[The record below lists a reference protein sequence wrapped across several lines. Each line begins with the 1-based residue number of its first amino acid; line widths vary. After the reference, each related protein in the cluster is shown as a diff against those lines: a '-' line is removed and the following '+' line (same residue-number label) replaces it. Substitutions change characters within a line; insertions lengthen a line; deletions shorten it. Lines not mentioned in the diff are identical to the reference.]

1 MLDRIPILIL
11 RHRMIFVF
19 ALLAMT
25 VFFAVQIRHCRMASY
40 ADDLLPGKHPYVQVN
55 KEFREIFGGANI
67 VLVAVTVKEGDI
79 FNPQTLQ
86 KIQNITRAFQHVPAV
101 NNNSIT
107 SIAVRKVKNIRST
120 AWGMK
125 IQPVMYPAVPQ
136 TQEEI
141 ERLKRLVYTDDMIL
155 GKLVSKDGKS
165 ALIMADF
172 FEDKMDPRVVF
183 EKVMEMKEN
192 EEDANT
198 SVHPVGEP
206 ILIGWAYKYAPQML
220 WIFGVTVL
228 VLILL
233 LYGYFRSVRGTAI
246 PLLSAGVS
254 AIWGLGFTGLLHYNF
269 DPLILVV
276 PFLISARAC
285 SHSVQMVERYFEEY
299 LRNEDPVVA
308 CQAACRGLLAPGLL
322 GIVTDAAGIL
332 IIVVAPIPLLTK
344 LALIG
349 AFWVLSIIF
358 SVLILNP
365 LLLSFL
371 PPPSK
376 ALTKFLFVEDSL
388 LNRFLARVAVA
399 TFSRARCVT
408 LAVTAVVLVW
418 AFSSARNLTIGDAH
432 EGTSLLWPDSQFNRD
447 IRHINKHFPGVNPL
461 YVIVEGTQENDFKRP
476 EVLRAIEAYQR
487 VMELDPRVGGTQSI
501 TDVLKQ
507 LNRKF
512 HEDDPRWGVIPNEW
526 NEVGQLM
533 YLFLNGADP
542 GDLDRW
548 MNWNFSQ
555 GNIVVFFKD
564 HKGETIRNAIHRSK
578 EFIED
583 HPLDGVQFKLCG
595 GVIGVMAAINE
606 EISQS
611 QTLTLALAFLVIFVT
626 CSITYRSP
634 VAGILF
640 IMPLA
645 VANVLTFAFMASL
658 KIGLN
663 INTLPISSLGI
674 GLGVDYGIYIVS
686 RIKEEYTSSG
696 DLRKATRIAM
706 TTAGRAVLFTATT
719 LTAGVIFWYFLS
731 DMRFQAEMGLLLG
744 LWMITSMIGGML
756 LLTTVIHFI
765 KPGFITRAAA
775 LPAPGKAPTTH

>member
-1 MLDRIPILIL
+1 MLDRIPALIL
-11 RHRMIFVF
+11 KHRTIVLL
-19 ALLAMT
+19 ALLAT
-25 VFFAVQIRHCRMASY
+25 TAFFAFQLHHCRMASY

-55 KEFREIFGGANI
+55 RQFREIFGGANI
-67 VLVAVTVKEGDI
+67 VLVAITVKEGDI
-79 FNPQTLQ
+79 FNPRTLQ
-86 KIQNITRAFQHVPAV
+86 KIQNITRAFQQVPAV

-107 SIAVRKVKNIRST
+107 SIAVRKVKNIRTT

-125 IQPVMYPAVPQ
+125 IQPVMYPDVPQ

-141 ERLKRLVYTDDMIL
+141 DRLKRAVYTDDMIL
-155 GKLVSKDGKS
+155 GKLVSRDGKS

-183 EKVMEMKEN
+183 EKVMEMKQK
-192 EEDANT
+192 EEDPNT
-198 SVHPVGEP
+198 SIHPVGEP
-206 ILIGWAYKYAPQML
+206 VLIGWAYEYAPQML
-220 WIFGVTVL
+220 WIFGITLL
-228 VLILL
+228 VIVVL

-254 AIWGLGFTGLLHYNF
+254 AIWGLGFTGVLRHNF

-285 SHSVQMVERYFEEY
+285 SHSVQMIERYFEES
-299 LRNEDPVVA
+299 LRYEDPRMA
-308 CQAACRGLLAPGLL
+308 CEAACRGLLAPGLL
-322 GIVTDAAGIL
+322 GILTDAAGIF
-332 IIVVAPIPLLTK
+332 IIIVAPIPLLTK

-365 LLLSFL
+365 VLLSFL
-371 PPPSK
+371 PPPSR
-376 ALTKFLFVEDSL
+376 ASTQFLFVEDSL
-388 LNRFLARVAVA
+388 LNRFLVRVAVA
-399 TFSRARCVT
+399 TFSRAKWVT
-408 LAVTAVVLVW
+408 VAVTAAVLVW
-418 AFSSARNLTIGDAH
+418 ASFAARNLTVGDAH

-447 IRHINKHFPGVNPL
+447 IRHINRHFPGVNPL
-461 YVIVEGTQENDFKRP
+461 YVIVEGSQENDFKRP
-476 EVLRAIEAYQR
+476 DVLRAIEAYQR
-487 VMELDPRVGGTQSI
+487 AMNADPRVGGTQAI

-512 HEDDPRWGVIPNEW
+512 HEDDPRWRILPKEW
-526 NEVGQLM
+526 NEIGQLI

-548 MNWNFSQ
+548 VNWNFSQ
-555 GNIVVFFKD
+555 GNIVVYFKD
-564 HKGETIRNAIHRSK
+564 HRGETIRNAIDRSK
-578 EFIED
+578 QFIAN
-583 HPLDGVQFKLCG
+583 HPLDGVEFKLCG
-595 GVIGVMAAINE
+595 GVIGVLAAINE

-611 QTLTLALAFLVIFVT
+611 QTLTLLLAFLVIFVT

-640 IMPLA
+640 IIPLA
-645 VANVLTFAFMASL
+645 VANLLTFSFMATM

-686 RIKEEYTSSG
+686 RIKEEYAAAG
-696 DLRKATRIAM
+696 DLREATRVAM

-744 LWMITSMIGGML
+744 LWMITSMVGGML

-765 KPGFITRAAA
+765 QPRFITRAAM
-775 LPAPGKAPTTH
+775 PATPGKAPGTT

>member
-1 MLDRIPILIL
+1 MLDRIPERILKHRIL
-11 RHRMIFVF
+11 FLVV
-19 ALLAMT
+19 LLAMT
-25 VFFAVQIRHCRMASY
+25 GFFAFQLRHCRMASY
-40 ADDLLPGKHPYVQVN
+40 ADDLLPGGHPYVQVN
-55 KEFREIFGGANI
+55 KQFREIFGGANI

-79 FNPQTLQ
+79 FNRETLQ

-107 SIAVRKVKNIRST
+107 SIAVRKVKNIRTT

-125 IQPVMYPAVPQ
+125 IRPVMYPDVPQ

-141 ERLKRLVYTDDMIL
+141 DRLKRAVYTDNMIL
-155 GKLVSKDGKS
+155 GKLVSRDGKS

-183 EKVMEMKEN
+183 EKVMEMKEK

-198 SVHPVGEP
+198 SIHPVGEP
-206 ILIGWAYKYAPQML
+206 VLIGWAYKYAPQML
-220 WIFGVTVL
+220 WIFGVTML
-228 VLILL
+228 VIIVL
-233 LYGYFRSVRGTAI
+233 LYGYFRSVRGTVV

-254 AIWGLGFTGLLHYNF
+254 AVWGLGFTGLLRHNF

-299 LRNEDPVVA
+299 LRFEDPRMA
-308 CQAACRGLLAPGLL
+308 SQAACRGLLAPGLL
-322 GIVTDAAGIL
+322 GIVTDAAGIF

-376 ALTKFLFVEDSL
+376 SLTQFLFVEDSM
-388 LNRFLARVAVA
+388 LNRFLSRVAVV
-399 TFSRARCVT
+399 TFSRGRWVT
-408 LAVTAVVLVW
+408 VAVTAAVLVW
-418 AFSSARNLTIGDAH
+418 ASCWARNLTVGDAH
-432 EGTSLLWPDSQFNRD
+432 EGTSLLWPDSQFNQD

-461 YVIVEGTQENDFKRP
+461 YVIVEGAQENDIKRP

-487 VMELDPRVGGTQSI
+487 VMERDPRVGGTQAI

-512 HEDDPRWGVIPNEW
+512 HEDDPRWGILPSEW
-526 NEVGQLM
+526 NEIGQLM

-555 GNIVVFFKD
+555 GNIVVYFKD
-564 HKGETIRNAIHRSK
+564 HRGETIRNAIQQSK
-578 EFIED
+578 AFIQS
-583 HPLDGVQFKLCG
+583 HSLDGVEFKLCG

-611 QTLTLALAFLVIFVT
+611 QTVTLVLAFLVIFVT

-640 IMPLA
+640 IIPLA
-645 VANVLTFAFMASL
+645 VANLLTFAFMAAM

-686 RIKEEYTSSG
+686 RIREEYATVG
-696 DLRKATRIAM
+696 DLQKATLTAM

-744 LWMITSMIGGML
+744 LWMVTSMIGGML

-765 KPGFITRAAA
+765 KPRFITSAAGA
-775 LPAPGKAPTTH
+775 AAPGKAPSTS

>member
-1 MLDRIPILIL
+1 MLDRIPERILQHRIL
-11 RHRMIFVF
+11 VFVV
-19 ALLAMT
+19 LLAAT
-25 VFFAVQIRHCRMASY
+25 GFFAYELRHCRMASY
-40 ADDLLPGKHPYVQVN
+40 ADDLLPGGHPYIQVN
-55 KEFREIFGGANI
+55 KQFREIFGGANI
-67 VLVAVTVKEGDI
+67 VLVAITVKEGDI
-79 FNPQTLQ
+79 FNPETLQ
-86 KIQNITRAFQHVPAV
+86 KIQNITRAFQYVPAV

-107 SIAVRKVKNIRST
+107 SIAVRKVKNIRTT

-125 IQPVMYPAVPQ
+125 IQPVMYPDVPQ
-136 TQEEI
+136 TQDEI
-141 ERLKRLVYTDDMIL
+141 ERLKRAVYTDNMIL
-155 GKLVSKDGKS
+155 GKLVSRDGKS

-172 FEDKMDPRVVF
+172 FEDKVDPRVVF
-183 EKVMEMKEN
+183 EKVMEMKEK

-198 SVHPVGEP
+198 SIHPVGEP
-206 ILIGWAYKYAPQML
+206 VLIGWAYKYAPQML

-228 VLILL
+228 VIVVL
-233 LYGYFRSVRGTAI
+233 LYGYFRSLRGTVI

-254 AIWGLGFTGLLHYNF
+254 AIWGLGFTGLLRHNF

-285 SHSVQMVERYFEEY
+285 SHSVQMIERYFEEY
-299 LRNEDPVVA
+299 LRFEDPRMA

-322 GIVTDAAGIL
+322 GIVTDAAGIF
-332 IIVVAPIPLLTK
+332 IIVVAPIPLLAK

-376 ALTKFLFVEDSL
+376 SLTRFLFVEDSL
-388 LNRFLARVAVA
+388 LNRFLSRVAVA
-399 TFSRARCVT
+399 TFSRARWVT
-408 LAVTAVVLVW
+408 LAVTAAVLVW
-418 AFSSARNLTIGDAH
+418 AFCSARSLTVGDAH

-461 YVIVEGTQENDFKRP
+461 YVIVEGTQENDIKRP

-487 VMELDPRVGGTQSI
+487 VMERDPRVGGTQAI

-512 HEDDPRWGVIPNEW
+512 HEDDPRWGILPSEW
-526 NEVGQLM
+526 SEIGQLM

-555 GNIVVFFKD
+555 GNIVVYFKD
-564 HKGETIRNAIHRSK
+564 HRGETIRNAIRQSK
-578 EFIED
+578 TFIQNLS
-583 HPLDGVQFKLCG
+583 LDGVEFKLCG

-611 QTLTLALAFLVIFVT
+611 QTATLLLAFLVIFVT
-626 CSITYRSP
+626 CSVTYRSP
-634 VAGILF
+634 IAGILF
-640 IMPLA
+640 IIPLA
-645 VANVLTFAFMASL
+645 VANLLTFAFMAEM

-686 RIKEEYTSSG
+686 RIKEEYAKAG
-696 DLRKATRIAM
+696 DLKRATLVAM

-744 LWMITSMIGGML
+744 LWMVTSMIGGML

-765 KPGFITRAAA
+765 KPRFITSAAVRT
-775 LPAPGKAPTTH
+775 APGRAPSAF

>member
-1 MLDRIPILIL
+1 MLDRIPERILQHRIL
-11 RHRMIFVF
+11 FLLL
-19 ALLAMT
+19 LLAVT
-25 VFFAVQIRHCRMASY
+25 GFFAVEVRHCRMASY
-40 ADDLLPGKHPYVQVN
+40 ADDLLPGGHPYVRVN
-55 KEFREIFGGANI
+55 KQFREIFGGANI

-86 KIQNITRAFQHVPAV
+86 KIQNITRGFQYVPAV

-107 SIAVRKVKNIRST
+107 SIAVRKVKKIRTT
-120 AWGMK
+120 AWGMN
-125 IQPVMYPAVPQ
+125 IQPVMYPDVPQ
-136 TQEEI
+136 TQDEI
-141 ERLKRLVYTDDMIL
+141 DRLKRAVYTDNMIL
-155 GKLVSKDGKS
+155 GKLVSRDGKS

-183 EKVMEMKEN
+183 EKVMEMKEQ

-198 SVHPVGEP
+198 SIHPVGEP
-206 ILIGWAYKYAPQML
+206 VLIGWAYKYAPQML

-228 VLILL
+228 VIVVL
-233 LYGYFRSVRGTAI
+233 LYGYFRSVRGTVI

-254 AIWGLGFTGLLHYNF
+254 AIWGLGFTGLLRHNF

-285 SHSVQMVERYFEEY
+285 SHSVQMIERYFEEY
-299 LRNEDPVVA
+299 LRFEDPRMA

-322 GIVTDAAGIL
+322 GIVTDAAGIF
-332 IIVVAPIPLLTK
+332 IIVVAPIPLLAK

-376 ALTKFLFVEDSL
+376 SLTKFLFVEDSI
-388 LNRFLARVAVA
+388 LNCFLRRVAVA
-399 TFSRARCVT
+399 TFSRARWVT
-408 LAVTAVVLVW
+408 LAVTTAVLVW
-418 AFSSARNLTIGDAH
+418 ASCSARSLTVGDAH
-432 EGTSLLWPDSQFNRD
+432 EGTSLLWPDSQFNQD

-461 YVIVEGTQENDFKRP
+461 YVIVEGTQENDIKRP

-487 VMELDPRVGGTQSI
+487 VMERDPRVGGTQAI

-512 HEDDPRWGVIPNEW
+512 HEDDPRWGILPSEW
-526 NEVGQLM
+526 SEIGQLM

-555 GNIVVFFKD
+555 GNIVVYFKD
-564 HKGETIRNAIHRSK
+564 HRGETIRNAIRQSK
-578 EFIED
+578 TFIQNLS
-583 HPLDGVQFKLCG
+583 LDGVDFKLCG

-611 QTLTLALAFLVIFVT
+611 QTATLLLAFLVIFVT
-626 CSITYRSP
+626 CSVTYRSP
-634 VAGILF
+634 IAGILF
-640 IMPLA
+640 IIPLA
-645 VANVLTFAFMASL
+645 VANLLTFAFMAEM

-686 RIKEEYTSSG
+686 RIKEEYAKAG
-696 DLRKATRIAM
+696 DLQRATLAAM

-744 LWMITSMIGGML
+744 LWMVTSMIGGML

-765 KPGFITRAAA
+765 KPRFITSAAVRA
-775 LPAPGKAPTTH
+775 APGKALSAA